1 MPGELLLPEDPLPED
16 PVLSEQRDQALD
28 KLQFKIEQLNQALA
42 ASERD
47 KADLEILLEATTE
60 HAVAIESELETT
72 EANLRRTL
80 EQEQALNQRIEELA
94 TLEERNRIARDIHD
108 SLGHLLVGLNIQME
122 TALALWNEDPAKA
135 YTFLVKAKQLGSK
148 ALQATRQSV
157 ADLRSDPLQGQ
168 LLQEAIVTLIQDFH
182 RTTGIHP
189 NCQIHLH
196 HPLVDPVRI
205 VVYRVV
211 QEGLTN
217 ICKHASATAVTLQI
231 QSNQTGVSL
240 TLKDNGQG
248 FHMDA
253 NRSGF
258 GLQGMQER
266 ITALGGNLEV
276 ISEPGKGCCIKA
288 SLPIRIK
295 T

>member
-1 MPGELLLPEDPLPED
+1 MSGEPLRSGEPLLPK
-16 PVLSEQRDQALD
+16 QRDQAL
-28 KLQFKIEQLNQALA
+28 KHLQLEIERLNQALA

-47 KADLEILLEATTE
+47 KVDLEILLEATTE
-60 HAVAIESELETT
+60 HAVTIESELETT
-72 EANLRRTL
+72 EANLRRAL

-122 TALALWNEDPAKA
+122 TALALWKEDPDKA
-135 YTFLVKAKQLGSK
+135 YTFLVKAKQLGSN

-157 ADLRSDPLQGQ
+157 SDLRFDPLQGQ
-168 LLQEAIVTLIQDFH
+168 LLREAIISLIQDFH
-182 RTTGIHP
+182 RTTSIQP

-196 HPLVDPVRI
+196 HSLVDPVRI
-205 VVYRVV
+205 VTYRLV

-217 ICKHASATAVTLQI
+217 ICKHANATAVTLQI
-231 QSNQTGVSL
+231 QSSETEVFL
-240 TLKDNGQG
+240 TLQDNGQG
-248 FHMDA
+248 FQIDV

-266 ITALGGNLEV
+266 VTALGGNLEV
-276 ISEPGKGCCIKA
+276 ISAPGKGCCIMA

-295 T
+295 M

>member
-1 MPGELLLPEDPLPED
+1 MSGEPLRSGEPLLPK
-16 PVLSEQRDQALD
+16 QRDQAL
-28 KLQFKIEQLNQALA
+28 KHLQLEIERLNQALA

-47 KADLEILLEATTE
+47 KVDLEILLEATTE
-60 HAVAIESELETT
+60 HAVTIESELETT
-72 EANLRRTL
+72 EANLRRAL

-122 TALALWNEDPAKA
+122 TALALWKEDPDKA
-135 YTFLVKAKQLGSK
+135 YTFLVKAKQLGSN

-157 ADLRSDPLQGQ
+157 SDLRFDPLQGQ
-168 LLQEAIVTLIQDFH
+168 LLREAIISLIQDFH
-182 RTTGIHP
+182 RTTSIQP

-196 HPLVDPVRI
+196 HSLVDPVRI
-205 VVYRVV
+205 VTYRLV

-217 ICKHASATAVTLQI
+217 ICKHANATAVTLQI
-231 QSNQTGVSL
+231 QSSETEVSL
-240 TLKDNGQG
+240 TLQDNGQG
-248 FHMDA
+248 FQIDI

-266 ITALGGNLEV
+266 VTALGGNLEV
-276 ISEPGKGCCIKA
+276 ISAPGKGCCIMA

-295 T
+295 M

>member
-1 MPGELLLPEDPLPED
+1 MSGEPLRSGEPLLPK
-16 PVLSEQRDQALD
+16 QRDQAL
-28 KLQFKIEQLNQALA
+28 KHLQLEIERLNQALA

-47 KADLEILLEATTE
+47 KVDLEILLEATTE
-60 HAVAIESELETT
+60 HAVTIESELETT
-72 EANLRRTL
+72 EANLRRAL

-122 TALALWNEDPAKA
+122 TALALWKEDPDKA
-135 YTFLVKAKQLGSK
+135 YTFLVKAKQLGSN

-157 ADLRSDPLQGQ
+157 SDLRFDPLQGQ
-168 LLQEAIVTLIQDFH
+168 LLREAIISLIQDFH
-182 RTTGIHP
+182 RTTSIQP

-196 HPLVDPVRI
+196 HSLVDPVRI
-205 VVYRVV
+205 VTYRLV

-217 ICKHASATAVTLQI
+217 ICKHANATAVTLQI
-231 QSNQTGVSL
+231 QSSETEVSL
-240 TLKDNGQG
+240 TLQDNGQG
-248 FHMDA
+248 FQIDV

-266 ITALGGNLEV
+266 VTALGGNLEV
-276 ISEPGKGCCIKA
+276 ISAPGKGCCIMA

-295 T
+295 M